1 VVTLDCTVITGWS
14 EPLLAALAA
23 GATAH
28 AAAAAVTSVWLRED
42 DDDDEPERLDDRPK
56 KGWKTVLGMDS
67 DKAVLLLSIEHPGTP
82 LRGLGDD
89 DAEVEYS
96 PEDQQNY
103 ERLTR
108 LFLKDPRSIVCALQD
123 VSALDRARSHIASMV
138 CRG

>member
-1 VVTLDCTVITGWS
+1 MATAAKRVRVCLRSDPRLAVDCPVVTLDCTVITGWS

-67 DKAVLLLSIEHPGTP
+67 DKAVLLLNIECWTEGTVHVLLCNP
-82 LRGLGDD
+82 DD
-89 DAEVEYS
+89 
-96 PEDQQNY
+96 
-103 ERLTR
+103 
-108 LFLKDPRSIVCALQD
+108 I
-123 VSALDRARSHIASMV
+123 
-138 CRG
+138 